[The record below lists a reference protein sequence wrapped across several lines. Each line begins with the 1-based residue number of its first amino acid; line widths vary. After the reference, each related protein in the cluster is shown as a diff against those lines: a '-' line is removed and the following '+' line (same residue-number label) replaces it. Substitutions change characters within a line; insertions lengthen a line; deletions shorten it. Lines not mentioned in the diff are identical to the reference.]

1 MARHILA
8 PLFLLSASLLT
19 TATSQGEVTE
29 LNAADSIMS
38 ADADGITLN
47 VRDTSLSQI
56 IEMISVQQQV
66 NIVAGVDLNRPVT
79 VNFFDATLEESLNW
93 ILSPVGLGWYFD
105 GQIYTI
111 LEADKI
117 SLITDPLEEEVFYP
131 NYRSAVELQSYL
143 TQFLSPFGTIIV
155 SEAPDEGIASNQN
168 AAGGIDSTIQEML
181 IVIDNA
187 SGLERIKRLYQQFD
201 VRPRQVLVEAKILE
215 VVLDETNRFG
225 VDFSVVGGADLA
237 DFENILAPQGI
248 FSPATALLE
257 GALGAPGVVAGAPFI
272 TPSGI
277 SSGFQ
282 QGFTAGPGSDGLRV
296 GFVGRDISAFLD
308 TLQSVADTNVLA
320 NTKVLALNKMPGELI
335 IGGRLGYFGGTTV
348 SDGISQ
354 QTVEFLEVGTQ
365 LRFRPFIGNDGFVR
379 LEIHPERSSGVVDP
393 TTGLPSEFTSEVT
406 TNVMVRD
413 DETVVIGGLI
423 ESREVQT
430 VRQVPVLGS
439 LPWIGWLFSSE
450 TTEVERREVIIML
463 TPHILEDGEIYEDG
477 ELILK
482 EAAKRSEVFVD
493 GFGPVSRATHAT
505 RTLADA
511 QKAMDAGRLREARS
525 LCDRVMQ
532 LSPLMPGV
540 VEMSDEIDSRIA
552 DDQRRVARAADED

>member
-1 MARHILA
+1 MLRHILTT
-8 PLFLLSASLLT
+8 FLILSTSLIT
-19 TATSQGEVTE
+19 TGTSQTDVTE
-29 LNAADSIMS
+29 PAVGMTSNGDS
-38 ADADGITLN
+38 ITLN

-56 IEMISVQQQV
+56 VEMISVQQKV
-66 NIVAGVDLNRPVT
+66 NIIAGVDLNKPVT
-79 VNFFDATLEESLNW
+79 VNFFDATLEEALNW
-93 ILSPVGLGWYFD
+93 ILNPAGLGWYFD

-117 SLITDPLEEEVFYP
+117 SLITDPLVEEVFYP
-131 NYRSAVELQSYL
+131 NYRSAAELQTYL
-143 TQFLSPFGTIIV
+143 TKFLSPFGSIIV
-155 SEAPDEGIASNQN
+155 SEAPKEGIASDESG
-168 AAGGIDSTIQEML
+168 AGGIDSTIQEML
-181 IVIDNA
+181 IVIDNED
-187 SGLERIKRLYQQFD
+187 GLKRIKGLYRQFD
-201 VRPRQVLVEAKILE
+201 TRPRQVLVEAKILE

-237 DFENILAPQGI
+237 DFENILDPQRI
-248 FSPATALLE
+248 FSPATTLLA
-257 GALGAPGVVAGAPFI
+257 GALGPAGVAAGAPFI
-272 TPSGI
+272 TPSGV

-379 LEIHPERSSGVVDP
+379 LEIHPERSSGVIDP
-393 TTGLPSEFTSEVT
+393 ATGLPTEFTSEVT

-430 VRQVPVLGS
+430 VKRVPFLGY

-450 TTEVERREVIIML
+450 NTEIERREVIVMI
-463 TPHILEDGEIYEDG
+463 TPHILEDGEIFEDG
-477 ELILK
+477 ELIIK

-493 GFGPVSRATHAT
+493 GFGPVSRTTHST
-505 RTLADA
+505 RTLEDA
-511 QKAMDAGRLREARS
+511 REALEAGRLREARS

-532 LSPLMPGV
+532 LNPLMDGV

-552 DDQRRVARAADED
+552 DDHRRAALAADED